1 MRWAGY
7 VARMGDRRGAY
18 SVLGGGDLTERGH
31 WEDLGVDDRT
41 ILTCVLRKSVGRVC
55 RRLVWQRIGGRDGN
69 FVIAMMKFRV
79 TYS

>member
-1 MRWAGY
+1 
-7 VARMGDRRGAY
+7 MGGVCGTYGRQERCIQRFG
-18 SVLGGGDLTERGH
+18 GGGDLTERDH